1 MGFAT
6 AFGLE
11 TLVYSKQAWARLS
24 VGIAL
29 AVMLFLILWCI
40 WMMIEAW
47 IGFSLLEIVRS
58 SSAWV
63 VESTWG
69 FGGNTPEP
77 GQDNG
82 DSKGER
88 VKLPLFRWRRR
99 SSRSSSLVGVDAT
112 RDKGL
117 PGQPDNV

>member
-1 MGFAT
+1 
-6 AFGLE
+6 
-11 TLVYSKQAWARLS
+11 VYSKQAWARLS

-47 IGFSLLEIVRS
+47 IGFSVLVTVRS
-58 SSAWV
+58 WSAWV

-69 FGGNTPEP
+69 FGDKATEP
-77 GQDNG
+77 GQDKG
-82 DSKGER
+82 DSRGEKIKSPR
-88 VKLPLFRWRRR
+88 LSLFRWGRRG
-99 SSRSSSLVGVDAT
+99 SRSSSFVGVDPT